1 MEGIF
6 IIRHKCNESPGPC
19 GGVLRWVPSGTLW
32 VLFAKSA
39 GCRSSPLVPYCSP
52 SLTSFLFV
60 ITPPFL
66 SPSHCVSSSRSSA
79 LHINHMAGRI
89 KQSICNSLAASL
101 KDRQRSASIT
111 ANASTSSAHGRVW
124 VCVRAHVCVC
134 TCINSNRWLEVHAR
148 TERGHE
154 ALKMDRYLVV

>member
-1 MEGIF
+1 MRRRSSMGSF
-6 IIRHKCNESPGPC
+6 RNLVSSFRQVCRLQVFLPC
-19 GGVLRWVPSGTLW
+19 PL
-32 VLFAKSA
+32 LFSFSDFLSFHHYSTFSFSL
-39 GCRSSPLVPYCSP
+39 CRS
-52 SLTSFLFV
+52 
-60 ITPPFL
+60 
-66 SPSHCVSSSRSSA
+66 SHCVSSSRSSA

>member
-1 MEGIF
+1 MRRRSSMGSF
-6 IIRHKCNESPGPC
+6 RNLVSSFRQVCRLQVFLPCPLLFSFSDFLSFRHYSTFSFS
-19 GGVLRWVPSGTLW
+19 L
-32 VLFAKSA
+32 
-39 GCRSSPLVPYCSP
+39 CRS
-52 SLTSFLFV
+52 
-60 ITPPFL
+60 
-66 SPSHCVSSSRSSA
+66 SHCVSSSRSSA

-134 TCINSNRWLEVHAR
+134 ICINSNRWLEVHAR